1 MLKQYAIEDLKA
13 GMVVGHPIY
22 AEDATILIGEG
33 TPLTNKLIFSLL
45 ERPIFSVYIHEPDP
59 VEPAA
64 AVQPGETAQPSAESS
79 AAAQPE
85 YLLDEHYVRCYLD
98 VFEELRVLFARA
110 LKSGEVDME
119 VVGNL
124 AASGLLMQLCDGAK
138 AVTQIHNMV
147 RDGEYLLHHSIHVSI
162 LAGLMGKWLRMP
174 RAQRQKLIISG
185 LIHDVGKLRIS
196 NDILN
201 KAGRLTSTE
210 LKLVRRH
217 AELGYEMLR
226 YGQLREETDIL
237 MGVLQHHER
246 NDGSGYPHGIKAAE
260 INDFGRILAIADIYD
275 AMAANRVYAKKKNPF
290 EVFGVL
296 SDDIMNGRLDTEYG
310 VLFIR
315 KICHALNGSWLKL
328 SNGKRAKIVYIDDS
342 RMSALPVVQTPDGE
356 FLDLNN
362 TSGVK
367 ITALLNSQ
375 ELHDES

>member
-1 MLKQYAIEDLKA
+1 MLKQYAVEDLKA

-22 AEDATILIGEG
+22 SEDATVLIGEG
-33 TPLTNKLIFSLL
+33 TKLTNKLIFSLL
-45 ERPIFSVYIHEPDP
+45 ERPIFSVYIHEPD
-59 VEPAA
+59 
-64 AVQPGETAQPSAESS
+64 AVAPETAAGSKEAE
-79 AAAQPE
+79 AGAPPKE
-85 YLLDEHYVRCYLD
+85 YLLDEHYVCRYLD
-98 VFEELRVLFARA
+98 VFEELRVLFSRA
-110 LKSGEVDME
+110 AQTGEVDME
-119 VVGNL
+119 VIGNL
-124 AASGLLMQLCDGAK
+124 AASGFLMELCDGAK

-147 RDGEYLLHHSIHVSI
+147 RDGDYLLHHSIHVAI

-174 RAQRQKLIISG
+174 RSQRQKLIISG
-185 LIHDVGKLRIS
+185 LVHDVGKLRIS
-196 NDILN
+196 RDILD

-226 YGQLREETDIL
+226 YGQLQEENDIL

-246 NDGSGYPHGIKAAE
+246 NDGSGYPQGCRAAE
-260 INDFGRILAIADIYD
+260 INPFARILAIADMYD

-296 SDDIMNGRLDTEYG
+296 SDDIMNKRLDTEYG

-342 RMSALPVVQTPDGE
+342 RMSALPIVQTPDEE
-356 FLDLNN
+356 FIDLNHAQ
-362 TSGVK
+362 GLK
-367 ITALLNSQ
+367 IIALLNSR
-375 ELHDES
+375 ELHEEA

>member
-1 MLKQYAIEDLKA
+1 
-13 GMVVGHPIY
+13 
-22 AEDATILIGEG
+22 
-33 TPLTNKLIFSLL
+33 
-45 ERPIFSVYIHEPDP
+45 
-59 VEPAA
+59 
-64 AVQPGETAQPSAESS
+64 
-79 AAAQPE
+79 
-85 YLLDEHYVRCYLD
+85 
-98 VFEELRVLFARA
+98 
-110 LKSGEVDME
+110 
-119 VVGNL
+119 
-124 AASGLLMQLCDGAK
+124 
-138 AVTQIHNMV
+138 
-147 RDGEYLLHHSIHVSI
+147 
-162 LAGLMGKWLRMP
+162 
-174 RAQRQKLIISG
+174 
-185 LIHDVGKLRIS
+185 
-196 NDILN
+196 
-201 KAGRLTSTE
+201 
-210 LKLVRRH
+210 
-217 AELGYEMLR
+217 
-226 YGQLREETDIL
+226 

-246 NDGSGYPHGIKAAE
+246 NDGSGYPHGTKAAE

>member
-246 NDGSGYPHGIKAAE
+246 NDGSGYPNKLKREKIS
-260 INDFGRILAIADIYD
+260 DFGRILAILDIYD
-275 AMAANRVYAKKKNPF
+275 AMAANRAYARRSSPF
-290 EVFGVL
+290 DVFSVL
-296 SDDIMNGRLDTEYG
+296 SEDIMHKKLDTEYG

-315 KICHALNGSWLKL
+315 KVCHALNGSWVKL
-328 SNGKRAKIVYIDDS
+328 SNGKKAKIVYIDES
-342 RMSALPVVQTPDGE
+342 RMNALPVVQTDDGE
-356 FLDLNN
+356 FIDL
-362 TSGVK
+362 TTRHDVK
-367 ITALLNSQ
+367 VSVLLTYKEAIS
-375 ELHDES
+375 

>member
-33 TPLTNKLIFSLL
+33 TALTNKLIFSLL

-59 VEPAA
+59 VAPAA
-64 AVQPGETAQPSAESS
+64 ASETASNVVPPQ
-79 AAAQPE
+79 E
-85 YLLDEHYVRCYLD
+85 YLLDEDYVRCYLD
-98 VFEELRVLFARA
+98 VFEEMRGLFSRA
-110 LKSGEVDME
+110 VKTGEVDME

-124 AASGLLMQLCDGAK
+124 AASGFLMQLCDGAK
-138 AVTQIHNMV
+138 AVAQIHNMV
-147 RDGEYLLHHSIHVSI
+147 RDGAYILHHSIHVAI
-162 LAGLMGKWLRMP
+162 LAGLMGKWLGMP
-174 RAQRQKLIISG
+174 RSQRKKLIISG
-185 LIHDVGKLRIS
+185 LVHDVGKLRIS

-246 NDGSGYPHGIKAAE
+246 NDGSGYPQGLKAPK
-260 INDFGRILAIADIYD
+260 IHKFGQILAIADMYD
-275 AMAANRVYAKKKNPF
+275 AMAANKVYAKKKNPF

-296 SDDIMNGRLDTEYG
+296 SDDIMHGRLNTEYG

-328 SNGKRAKIVYIDDS
+328 STGKRAKIVYIDDS
-342 RMSALPVVQTPDGE
+342 RMSALPVVQLTDGT
-356 FLDLNN
+356 FLDLN
-362 TSGVK
+362 SAPDVK

-375 ELHDES
+375 ELTEDE